1 MKPATHQILGVTV
14 FPLVAM
20 PQQVRRWWS
29 LRYLRGDWADV
40 QDLRRIARERN
51 WVSVL
56 TKFNIEA
63 RYRFIKLL
71 ATAEQ
76 QRGIL

>member
-1 MKPATHQILGVTV
+1 MKPVTKQICGVTV
-14 FPLVAM
+14 FPLVAVL
-20 PQQVRRWWS
+20 QQLRRWWS
-29 LRYLRGDWADV
+29 IRGLRIYWADD

-51 WVSVL
+51 WVCVL
-56 TKFNIEA
+56 TQFNIEA

-71 ATAEQ
+71 ASAEQ

>member
-1 MKPATHQILGVTV
+1 MSPVYEKN
-14 FPLVAM
+14 PLM
-20 PQQVRRWWS
+20 SKLQLIRRWWS
-29 LRYLRGDWADV
+29 LRYLRGYWADD

-51 WVSVL
+51 WVRVL
-56 TKFNIEA
+56 AQFNIEA

>member
-1 MKPATHQILGVTV
+1 MKPATHQILGVNV
-14 FPLVAM
+14 FPLVAVL
-20 PQQVRRWWS
+20 QQVRRWWS
-29 LRYLRGDWADV
+29 LRYLRGYWADD

-51 WVSVL
+51 WVGVL
-56 TKFNIEA
+56 NHFNIEA
-63 RYRFIKLL
+63 GYRFIRLL

>member
-1 MKPATHQILGVTV
+1 MKPVTKQICGVTV
-14 FPLVAM
+14 FPLVAVL
-20 PQQVRRWWS
+20 QQLRRWWS
-29 LRYLRGDWADV
+29 IRGLRIHWADD

-51 WVSVL
+51 WVRVL
-56 TKFNIEA
+56 TQFNIEA

-71 ATAEQ
+71 VTAEQ

>member
-1 MKPATHQILGVTV
+1 MKPATHQILGGTV
-14 FPLVAM
+14 YPLVAVL
-20 PQQVRRWWS
+20 QQVRRWWS
-29 LRYLRGDWADV
+29 LRYLRGWWADD
-40 QDLRRIARERN
+40 QSFRRIARERN
-51 WVSVL
+51 WVDL
-56 TKFNIEA
+56 LNQFNIEA

>member
-1 MKPATHQILGVTV
+1 MKPVTKQICGVTV
-14 FPLVAM
+14 FPLVAVL
-20 PQQVRRWWS
+20 QQLRRWWS
-29 LRYLRGDWADV
+29 IRGLRNHWADD

-51 WVSVL
+51 WVRVL
-56 TKFNIEA
+56 TQFNIEA

-71 ATAEQ
+71 AIAEH

>member
-1 MKPATHQILGVTV
+1 MKPTTHQILGVTV
-14 FPLVAM
+14 FPLVAVL
-20 PQQVRRWWS
+20 QQGRRWWS
-29 LRYLRGDWADV
+29 LRHLRGYWADD

-51 WVSVL
+51 WVRVL
-56 TKFNIEA
+56 TQFNIEA

>member
-1 MKPATHQILGVTV
+1 MKPVTKQIYGVTV
-14 FPLVAM
+14 FPLVAVL
-20 PQQVRRWWS
+20 QQVRRWRS
-29 LRYLRGDWADV
+29 LRYLRAYWADD

-51 WVSVL
+51 WVRVL
-56 TKFNIEA
+56 TQFNIEA

-71 ATAEQ
+71 AKAEQ

>member
-1 MKPATHQILGVTV
+1 MKPVTKQICGVTV
-14 FPLVAM
+14 FPLVVVL
-20 PQQVRRWWS
+20 QQVRRWWS
-29 LRYLRGDWADV
+29 IRGLRSHWADD

-51 WVSVL
+51 WVRVL
-56 TKFNIEA
+56 TQFNIEA

-71 ATAEQ
+71 TTAEQ

>member
-14 FPLVAM
+14 FPLVAVL
-20 PQQVRRWWS
+20 QQVRRWWS
-29 LRYLRGDWADV
+29 LRYLRGHWADDQV
-40 QDLRRIARERN
+40 LLRIARERN
-51 WVSVL
+51 WVRVL
-56 TKFNIEA
+56 TQFNIEA
-63 RYRFIKLL
+63 RYRLIKLL